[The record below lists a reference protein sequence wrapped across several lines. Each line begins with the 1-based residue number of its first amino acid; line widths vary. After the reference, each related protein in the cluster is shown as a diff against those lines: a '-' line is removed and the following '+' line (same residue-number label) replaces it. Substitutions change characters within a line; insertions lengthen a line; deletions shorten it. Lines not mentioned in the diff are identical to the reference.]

1 MSDKAW
7 VQFLLVAV
15 PVMSLV
21 GSWLALRTV
30 DRLRGRRGPQAGQ
43 AEGQSGGQRGAQWG
57 AQRGRQ
63 SDAAGSES
71 DRA

>member
-21 GSWLALRTV
+21 GSWLGLRTV

-43 AEGQSGGQRGAQWG
+43 AAGQSGRQSGG
-57 AQRGRQ
+57 Q